1 MLFFTSCIQINLP
14 GRQSSTR
21 GERMGR
27 KRRGTHQTRRGMRVL
42 RVAGEVERGGLVVM
56 VHYKEEGFSRVTD
69 SQRLLLYGETLLVR
83 LNLED

>member
-1 MLFFTSCIQINLP
+1 
-14 GRQSSTR
+14 
-21 GERMGR
+21 
-27 KRRGTHQTRRGMRVL
+27 MRVL